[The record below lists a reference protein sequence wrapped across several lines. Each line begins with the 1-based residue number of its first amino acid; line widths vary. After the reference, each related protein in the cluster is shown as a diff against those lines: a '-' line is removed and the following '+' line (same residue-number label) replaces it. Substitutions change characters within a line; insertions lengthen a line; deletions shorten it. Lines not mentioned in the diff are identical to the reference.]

1 MTSPRHT
8 DPDHLRRGAYWF
20 VLHRG
25 QPCNVVRRNSGI
37 RYHRWSDEHRAWV
50 EDNSLFLDT
59 DGPDAR
65 RSEYAPVSADEALG
79 WLEANRSYSSDVA
92 ERIMSLDAELSAAGP
107 AGRPLTSVEDA
118 VETLTSVLRA
128 DPRALDRARKEVAAV
143 DHIDGG
149 KGLNPWFIE
158 DRRWIEWGAARI
170 VHDLIDVGDDPAV
183 RLKTERCLRDAVAAV
198 DA

>member
-8 DPDHLRRGAYWF
+8 DPDHLQRGAYWF

-25 QPCNVVRRNSGI
+25 QPCNVVWRNSGI

-50 EDNSLFLDT
+50 EDNSLFLD
-59 DGPDAR
+59 
-65 RSEYAPVSADEALG
+65 EALG
-79 WLEANRSYSSDVA
+79 WLEANRSYSSSTSSEVA
-92 ERIMSLDAELSAAGP
+92 DRVMTLDAELSAAGP
-107 AGRPLTSVEDA
+107 AGRPVMSVEDA
-118 VETLTSVLRA
+118 VEALTSVLRA
-128 DPRALDRARKEVAAV
+128 DPRALDRARKEVVAL

-149 KGLNPWFIE
+149 KGQNPWFIE
-158 DRRWIEWGAARI
+158 DRRWLEWGAAKI

-198 DA
+198 DAG

>member
-1 MTSPRHT
+1 MS
-8 DPDHLRRGAYWF
+8 LGGAYWF
-20 VLHRG
+20 LLHQGR
-25 QPCNVVRRNSGI
+25 PCNVVWRNSGV
-37 RYHRWSDEHRAWV
+37 RYHRWSGEHRAWV

-59 DGPDAR
+59 DGPDA
-65 RSEYAPVSADEALG
+65 SSLECAPVSAAEALG
-79 WLEANRSYSSDVA
+79 WLEEHRSYSPSPGVA
-92 ERIMSLDAELSAAGP
+92 DPVMTLDAEMRLRGP
-107 AGRPLTSVEDA
+107 TGRPVTSVEDA
-118 VETLTSVLRA
+118 VGTLASVLRA
-128 DPRALDRARKEVAAV
+128 DAQALDRARKEIAEL

-198 DA
+198 DS